1 MDYDALF
8 TEQLDRLKSD
18 GNYRIFAEL
27 ERQCGS
33 FPRAKSHDPDAPDE
47 VTVWCSNDYLGM
59 GQHPVVRNAMKAVID
74 SCGTDPKFRSQVFAG
89 TTAIG
94 L

>member
-1 MDYDALF
+1 MTRAYGVGCFPITRTDKTSVERTTMDYDALF

-33 FPRAKSHDPDAPDE
+33 FP
-47 VTVWCSNDYLGM
+47 T
-59 GQHPVVRNAMKAVID
+59 
-74 SCGTDPKFRSQVFAG
+74 AG
-89 TTAIG
+89 THADDRP
-94 L
+94 